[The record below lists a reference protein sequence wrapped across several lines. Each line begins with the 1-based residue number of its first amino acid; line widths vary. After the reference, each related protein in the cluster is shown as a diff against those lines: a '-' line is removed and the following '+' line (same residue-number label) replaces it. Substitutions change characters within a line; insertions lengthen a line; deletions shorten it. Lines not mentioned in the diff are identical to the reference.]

1 MTMKRNEEDNR
12 LVSAQLAENV
22 RRRRADLD
30 IDQAELA
37 GRAELAV
44 SEVAALEA
52 GDRQPLASTMK
63 KVAEGL
69 ECDLSDLLDG
79 VRWVLPDDQH
89 DGHIEREGRR
99 R

>member
-1 MTMKRNEEDNR
+1 MRRSEQDDR
-12 LVSAQLAENV
+12 IVSAQLAENIK
-22 RRRRADLD
+22 RSRADLG

-52 GDRQPLASTMK
+52 GDRQPLASTMT

-69 ECDLSDLLDG
+69 DCDLSDLLDG
-79 VRWVLPDDQH
+79 VRWAMPDDHH
-89 DGHIEREGRR
+89 DGHIERERR
-99 R
+99 SR